1 MSPETNHENRA
12 DSGTKENI
20 SNISKKIEIKSD
32 PQANF
37 DTLQKEDNSVEGI
50 LKKIKGK
57 NTKESTGAYLSY
69 FRNILRNEGIPK
81 EE

>member
-1 MSPETNHENRA
+1 
-12 DSGTKENI
+12 
-20 SNISKKIEIKSD
+20 
-32 PQANF
+32 
-37 DTLQKEDNSVEGI
+37 LQKEDNSVEGI
-50 LKKIKGK
+50 LNRIKGR